1 MTLVLPLVRPVLRS
15 VAKPK
20 TTWNQVRHR
29 SVLVTGGANG
39 IGEAIVRRLI
49 RDGAFTHV
57 TIADLDQVA
66 GQKLQVEFPNNLR
79 FVYADVSN
87 PDDVANA
94 VDVAATFDDDHMLHA
109 VVNNAGILGPLQS
122 FAEYDIDEWK
132 RVLDTNLNGVF
143 YGLKYGLAQ
152 MMAQIPKLDPSNQDP
167 NFAIVNVSST
177 AGSRGIE
184 NIGPYA
190 ASKWAINGMTQAAA
204 VEFAPYRIRVNAIAP
219 TTTETLMVKQMIES
233 SPDPVLAQ
241 NGCLAMNALPGFPQ
255 PDDVAASC
263 CFLLSQDAR
272 FITGHI
278 LSVDGGALAKLL

>member
-1 MTLVLPLVRPVLRS
+1 MMLVQSLLRS
-15 VAKPK
+15 TAK
-20 TTWNQVRHR
+20 TSTWNHVRRLR

-39 IGEAIVRRLI
+39 IGEAIARRLL

-57 TIADLDQVA
+57 TIADVDQAA
-66 GQKLQVEFPNNLR
+66 GQKLQMEFPNNLR

-87 PDDVANA
+87 PEDVANA
-94 VDVAATFDDDHMLHA
+94 VEVAAAFDEDHMLHA
-109 VVNNAGILGPLQS
+109 VVNNAGVLGPLQN

-152 MMAQIPKLDPSNQDP
+152 MMAQIPKLDPPDQDP

-177 AGSRGIE
+177 AGSRGSV
-184 NIGPYA
+184 NIGPYT
-190 ASKWAINGMTQAAA
+190 ASKFAINGMTLAAA
-204 VEFAPYRIRVNAIAP
+204 VEFAPHRIRVNAIAP
-219 TTTETLMVKQMIES
+219 TTTETSMVRQMIDS
-233 SPDPVLAQ
+233 SPDPVLTRD
-241 NGCLAMNALPGFPQ
+241 NCLAMNALPGFPQ
-255 PDDVAASC
+255 PEDVAGSC